1 MRARVRYAKL
11 GRLRFVSAIDLGRV
25 WERALRR
32 ARLPIAYSEGFHAHP
47 KVSFPDALPLGYA
60 SLAEY
65 AELRFTERVDLPEA
79 MARLNASLPEGMDVR
94 SALEVPDGAP
104 RLAKWLRASV
114 WDLAYP
120 VTAAAALPLAAR
132 AVTEAGEV
140 LVERLRK
147 EEATTLDLR
156 PAVHH
161 LSTTDAGHGVPTPTV
176 RATLHHVEPPMRPSE
191 VHQALDDAARR
202 VAGVA
207 LPAPTVTTRVAQ
219 GEPTEEGLR
228 EALDGTLVPSHPE
241 NPEEA
246 TYRDRHPAARRD
258 PGLHDP
264 GLHDG
269 GVHDGGARARG
280 AHDRGAH
287 DGGPHDGG
295 AHDGGSYDHRGV
307 PHPGAH
313 PYPHASR

>member
-79 MARLNASLPEGMDVR
+79 TARLNAALPEGMDVR
-94 SALEVPDGAP
+94 SALEVADGAP

-120 VTAAAALPLAAR
+120 VTAAAALPPAVR

-161 LSTTDAGHGVPTPTV
+161 LSTTDDAGHGVPTPTV

-228 EALDGTLVPSHPE
+228 EALDGTLVPTHPE

-246 TYRDRHPAARRD
+246 THRDRHPAARRD
-258 PGLHDP
+258 PGPHDPGPPDGERHDPGPRDRGLHDP
-264 GLHDG
+264 GLG
-269 GVHDGGARARG
+269 DGGA
-280 AHDRGAH
+280 
-287 DGGPHDGG
+287 
-295 AHDGGSYDHRGV
+295 

-313 PYPHASR
+313 PHPHASR

>member
-11 GRLRFVSAIDLGRV
+11 GKLRFVSAIDLGRV
-25 WERALRR
+25 WERSLRR
-32 ARLPIAYSEGFHAHP
+32 ARVPIAYSEGFHAHP

-60 SLAEY
+60 SVAEY
-65 AELRFTERVDLPEA
+65 AELRFTEPIDLPEA
-79 MARLNASLPEGMDVR
+79 MARLNACLPEGMDVR
-94 SALEVPDGAP
+94 SAVEVADGAP

-114 WDLAYP
+114 WDLGYP
-120 VTAAAALPLAAR
+120 DAAAAALPPAVR
-132 AVTEAGEV
+132 AVVEADEV

-147 EEATTLDLR
+147 EERTTLDLR
-156 PAVHH
+156 PAIHH
-161 LSTTDAGHGVPTPTV
+161 LSTTDDADDGVSIPTV

-207 LPAPTVTTRVAQ
+207 LPAPTVTTRIAQ

-246 TYRDRHPAARRD
+246 TYRDRQPAARRD
-258 PGLHDP
+258 PGHD
-264 GLHDG
+264 DI
-269 GVHDGGARARG
+269 GVAHPRA
-280 AHDRGAH
+280 H
-287 DGGPHDGG
+287 
-295 AHDGGSYDHRGV
+295 
-307 PHPGAH
+307 PHP
-313 PYPHASR
+313 HAQR